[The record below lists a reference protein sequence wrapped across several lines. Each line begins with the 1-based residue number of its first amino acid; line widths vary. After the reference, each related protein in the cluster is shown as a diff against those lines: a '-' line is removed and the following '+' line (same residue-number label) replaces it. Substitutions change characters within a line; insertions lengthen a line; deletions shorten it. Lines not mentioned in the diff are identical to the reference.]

1 MIKMFG
7 FFVAIA
13 ATSIR
18 GPRAKTLFLPR
29 MGMSGTPSI
38 WSSLSVN
45 DAAFEI
51 HGVADFRLAV
61 FLLRLEVETGQRRG
75 VVLLGI
81 VDLRRSSPPTARAPT
96 AKPGRCERRHAV
108 QLRVPSCEPRQLVGR
123 RFHAILEWMWFGFD
137 PELRQQLDTFRQM
150 AKLSQQT
157 PTREWPLVFVEQ
169 YDALL
174 VVREWPDGSLT
185 AYASS
190 DIINNK

>member
-1 MIKMFG
+1 
-7 FFVAIA
+7 
-13 ATSIR
+13 
-18 GPRAKTLFLPR
+18 
-29 MGMSGTPSI
+29 
-38 WSSLSVN
+38 
-45 DAAFEI
+45 
-51 HGVADFRLAV
+51 
-61 FLLRLEVETGQRRG
+61 
-75 VVLLGI
+75 
-81 VDLRRSSPPTARAPT
+81 
-96 AKPGRCERRHAV
+96 
-108 QLRVPSCEPRQLVGR
+108 
-123 RFHAILEWMWFGFD
+123 MWFGFD